1 MTRTCAKAVYTCPKR
16 IYFEGCEIML
26 GGLFGVV
33 TKNHLARDLYIGI
46 DYHSHMGTE
55 TAGLACSDGDIKLV
69 SLDISNSQFKS
80 VVQEEYKRIQ
90 GTLGIGVISDSEDEQ
105 PVKFESKIGTFAL
118 CTAGFLRNAEALYS
132 ELISE
137 GVTFKNSR
145 VKAGVSVP
153 NQTEIVGELISRG
166 KSIVDGIEAMYQ
178 KIDGTISLL
187 LLSQNEKS
195 IYASG
200 DAFPLVLA
208 NRGNDWALA
217 SETCAFPNLRYEVV
231 KYLEH
236 REIVSIDESGAKTRA
251 QASKR
256 KRFCPFLHVYFGF
269 PTSDYYGVNAEV
281 VRERCGG
288 FLAEK
293 DDVEADIVLGI
304 ADSGFPHSVGY
315 AKRRMELARE
325 RISEALE
332 RFRKGEIDASQLEE
346 AVKKAANS
354 LVPLRRPLVKYTP
367 GWGRSYIPPT
377 QEKRDLIARFKQ
389 VPNSQMIQDQRIVLV
404 DDSIRRGTQLQNLL
418 RENLMPYGPME
429 IHGRIASPPQM
440 YPCIYDLSTKTKDL
454 ATWKAMDKTEEDIS
468 KYLDSTSQEYL
479 TMVEE
484 IRKKI
489 GFTTLRFQ
497 TIENLV
503 KAVVEAP
510 NNKGLKEEDIC
521 LYCWTGKP

>member
-1 MTRTCAKAVYTCPKR
+1 
-16 IYFEGCEIML
+16 ML

-33 TKNHLARDLYIGI
+33 TKNHLARDLYVGV
-46 DYHSHMGTE
+46 DYHSHLGTE

-80 VVQEEYKRIQ
+80 VMQEEYKKIQ

-118 CTAGFLRNAEALYS
+118 CTAGVIRNAEALYN
-132 ELISE
+132 ELIE
-137 GVTFKNSR
+137 KGVTFKNSR
-145 VKAGVSVP
+145 VKAGVTVP
-153 NQTEIVGELISRG
+153 NQTEIAGELISRG
-166 KSIVDGIEAMYQ
+166 KNVVDGIEAMYQ

-200 DAFPLVLA
+200 DTFPLILG
-208 NRGNDWALA
+208 NRGNDWAIA
-217 SETCAFPNLRYEVV
+217 SETSAFPNLRYEVV
-231 KYLEH
+231 KFLEH

-251 QASKR
+251 QASTR

-269 PTSDYYGVNAEV
+269 PASDYYGVNAEV

-293 DDVEADIVLGI
+293 DEVEADLVLGI
-304 ADSGFPHSVGY
+304 ADSGFPHSIGY
-315 AKRRMELARE
+315 AKRRTELAKE
-325 RISEALE
+325 KIGTALE
-332 RFRKGEIDASQLEE
+332 QFKQGEIGASQLEE
-346 AVKKAANS
+346 TVKKALKS
-354 LVPLRRPLVKYTP
+354 LIPLRRPLVKYTP
-367 GWGRSYIPPT
+367 GWGRSYIPPA

-389 VPNSQMIQDQRIVLV
+389 IPNPQMIQDKRIVLV

-418 RENLMPYGPME
+418 REKIIPYGPKE

-440 YPCIYDLSTKTKDL
+440 FPCVYDLSTKTKDL
-454 ATWKAMDKTEEDIS
+454 ATWKAMNRTEEDIS
-468 KYLDSTSQEYL
+468 KYLDSASQEYL

-489 GFTTLRFQ
+489 GFTTLKFQ
-497 TIENLV
+497 TIEDLV

-521 LYCWTGKP
+521 LYCWTGKT